1 MIEGRV
7 QGVGYRMWA
16 ASTMER
22 LGVAGWVRNRADRT
36 VEAVVEGPVEAVE
49 TFERLCHEGPR
60 NARVQRV
67 RATMQPVAGLVGVEI
82 R

>member
-1 MIEGRV
+1 M

-22 LGVAGWVRNRADRT
+22 LALDGWVRNRADRT
-36 VEAVVEGPVEAVE
+36 VEAVVEGPADAVE
-49 TFERLCHEGPR
+49 TFERLCQEGPR

-67 RATMQPVAGLVGVEI
+67 RATMQPLAGLAGVEI